1 MREALTWLGIALV
14 TSAFL
19 AQRHKAALRAE
30 VNKRV
35 DLNANDEVDPTRWR
49 HTGVQPFDRI
59 NQNADHAGGAVEM
72 DLAKELGFRGV

>member
-1 MREALTWLGIALV
+1 MREALTWIGIALV

-19 AQRHKAALRAE
+19 FQRHKAATQSE

-35 DLNANDEVDPTRWR
+35 ELNANDEPDPTRWR
-49 HTGVQPFDRI
+49 HTGEQPFDRI

-72 DLAKELGFRGV
+72 DLAEELGFRGV